1 MRNLISTEQT
11 NLNQSTIFPRLGTEV
26 FSLIQDQI
34 LSSANHSTQF
44 NLNLPN
50 SLFINGIVLSHDNF
64 TTCDKIQIGK
74 NEYFSHFDNN
84 ESLRFRIVIAM
95 ILQVDAFK

>member
-1 MRNLISTEQT
+1 MNKSTV
-11 NLNQSTIFPRLGTEV
+11 LPRLGTEV
-26 FSLIQDQI
+26 FSLIQDQ
-34 LSSANHSTQF
+34 LHSSANHTTQLYF
-44 NLNLPN
+44 NLPN

-64 TTCDKIQIGK
+64 STCDKIQIGK

-95 ILQVDAFK
+95 ILQVGAFK